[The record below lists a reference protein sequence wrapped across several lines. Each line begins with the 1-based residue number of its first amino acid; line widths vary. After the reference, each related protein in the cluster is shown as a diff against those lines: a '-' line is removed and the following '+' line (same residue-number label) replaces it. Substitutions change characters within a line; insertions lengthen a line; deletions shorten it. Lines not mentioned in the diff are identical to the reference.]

1 MIGLR
6 RDASL
11 LLSWLL
17 LLLLLPVAS
26 RAAEEP
32 ARRPN
37 VIVIMIDDLGRQ
49 DLGCYGSKFYRTPHT
64 DQLANQG
71 VQFSNAYAA
80 CPVCSPTRAA
90 LMTGKY
96 PARLHL
102 TDWLPGRGNRPAQK
116 L

>member
-6 RDASL
+6 RDAS
-11 LLSWLL
+11 WLL
-17 LLLLLPVAS
+17 LGLLMLLLLPVTS
-26 RAAEEP
+26 SAADEP

-49 DLGCYGSKFYRTPHT
+49 DLGCYGSKYYRTPHI
-64 DQLANQG
+64 DQLAKQG

-90 LMTGKY
+90 PVSYT
-96 PARLHL
+96 HL
-102 TDWLPGRGNRPAQK
+102 TLPTTERV
-116 L
+116 